1 MLVPVCAV
9 LPCNKTVPLNNE
21 LGHDGVRTTVGIRV
35 AVGVS
40 VGCGVRVG
48 VLVGDGVRVRVGVR
62 VVVGVTV
69 GVEVR
74 VGVGV
79 RVGVAV
85 GVGVTVGVPVGV
97 GVCVTPCKGGG
108 TATRTGSSDPEAAT
122 GGGTAGQITLDNIK
136 TSKIR
141 PATPNHVSISFLFIS
156 LPHPCLVY
164 YTCPPFAIDFY

>member
-1 MLVPVCAV
+1 
-9 LPCNKTVPLNNE
+9 
-21 LGHDGVRTTVGIRV
+21 
-35 AVGVS
+35 
-40 VGCGVRVG
+40 
-48 VLVGDGVRVRVGVR
+48 VR

-74 VGVGV
+74 VGVGVRVGVEVQVGVGV

-97 GVCVTPCKGGG
+97 GVCVTPCKSGG